1 MNAIYN
7 QHGQENYSMKR
18 LRKITSP
25 DVQLVSKFVCEPL
38 IKQNEKSLY
47 KVNDILL
54 HKIIG
59 TCSAVSM
66 NQASC
71 G

>member
-7 QHGQENYSMKR
+7 QNGQGKDSNRR
-18 LRKITSP
+18 LTKITSP
-25 DVQLVSKFVCEPL
+25 DVQLVSKFICEPL

-59 TCSAVSM
+59 TCRAVSM
-66 NQASC
+66 NQAAC

>member
-7 QHGQENYSMKR
+7 QHGQENYSMQR

-38 IKQNEKSLY
+38 IK
-47 KVNDILL
+47 
-54 HKIIG
+54 
-59 TCSAVSM
+59 
-66 NQASC
+66 
-71 G
+71 